1 MFHSSIV
8 TIVSFYTQNYYNS
21 KYFVKSTTTL
31 AWIWQITQKGWFFAL
46 IFDNFTKAYF
56 FARASLVTFGTS
68 EKNLLSCVQNNS
80 KYHH

>member
-8 TIVSFYTQNYYNS
+8 TNVSFYTQNYYNS

-46 IFDNFTKAYF
+46 IFDYFTKPI

-68 EKNLLSCVQNNS
+68 EKNLLSCVQNNC